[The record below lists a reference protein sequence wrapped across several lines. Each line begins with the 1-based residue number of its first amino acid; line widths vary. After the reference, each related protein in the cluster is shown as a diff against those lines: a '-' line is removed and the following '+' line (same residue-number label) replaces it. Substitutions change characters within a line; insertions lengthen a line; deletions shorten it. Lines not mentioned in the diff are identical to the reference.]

1 MNELGE
7 LYRPRVMH
15 LFAGA
20 GGGILGDLLL
30 GHQCI
35 CAVEIDNYCQQ
46 VLDQR
51 QKDGTLPW
59 FPIFDDIKEF
69 DGKPWRGVTDIIAG
83 GFPCQPFSVAGK
95 QQGESDERNM
105 WPDTIRV
112 IREVRPR
119 YCFLENVPNLLT
131 HEYYGTI
138 LGDLAESGYNIRWRC
153 LSAAEYGAPHKRT
166 RLWIMAFSKD
176 CDANRDT
183 RKLPKEDEQQ
193 AEERQERR
201 IAEFGSTSHV
211 SDTESQGRKCREGR
225 IEGEQTQQR
234 KGVSGRGDSRV
245 GWWDIDPADIPD
257 TSEDGLQGGGE
268 VGDTEGS
275 LGLCDREGQDEIEDL
290 PDTTSER
297 LYPEEDKQVM
307 EGEGGGELRS
317 IKSRCDGS
325 EEGATKSRLGRLVDE
340 LADRMGFIGTAF
352 GGQIPR
358 VATGVRNRVDRLKAI
373 GNGQVPQVL
382 RTAWELLNETN
393 TT

>member
-7 LYRPRVMH
+7 LHRPRVMH

-46 VLDQR
+46 VLGQR
-51 QKDGTLPW
+51 QKDGMLPW

-95 QQGESDERNM
+95 QAGESDERNM

-119 YCFLENVPNLLT
+119 YCFLENVPNILV
-131 HEYYGTI
+131 HGYFGTI
-138 LGDLAESGYNIRWRC
+138 LGDMAESGYNIRWRC
-153 LSAAEYGAPHKRT
+153 LSAAECGAPHKRT
-166 RLWIMAFSKD
+166 RLWIVAYTEDNRFGGPRHVPEQPRRTPVSRTGKTIPKGESSINARTSRSGKD
-176 CDANRDT
+176 VANA
-183 RKLPKEDEQQ
+183 EDN
-193 AEERQERR
+193 RQSR
-201 IAEFGSTSHV
+201 AGSART
-211 SDTESQGRKCREGR
+211 GR
-225 IEGEQTQQR
+225 
-234 KGVSGRGDSRV
+234 SRFKDGC
-245 GWWDIDPADIPD
+245 GWWDIDPADLPD

-268 VGDTEGS
+268 IGDTEGS
-275 LGLCDREGQDEIEDL
+275 IGLCDREVQDEIEDL

-325 EEGATKSRLGRLVDE
+325 EEGATESRLGRLVDE
-340 LADRMGFIGTAF
+340 LADRVGFIGTAF

-358 VATGVRNRVDRLKAI
+358 VATGVRNRVNRLKAI
-373 GNGQVPQVL
+373 GNGQVPQAVVK
-382 RTAWELLNETN
+382 AWELLNETN
-393 TT
+393 TTE